1 MPEEHFLCKCEKCR
15 VICNYILQLGI
26 KFYRSKTCLPYLIQ
40 SQNPH
45 ILNLAPPLNMSPRW
59 FANHTA
65 YTIAKYG
72 MSMCVLGMAEE
83 FRGQGV
89 AVNALWPRT
98 IIHTAAVD
106 MLRGSAGA
114 LYSRKPEIIADAA
127 YAIFCRDS
135 KEFTGNFFVDDE
147 VLLDAGVKNFA
158 KYACYPEYIH
168 LLETDAF
175 LDEKGPVA
183 KL

>member
-1 MPEEHFLCKCEKCR
+1 MVRQPHRLHHCQVWNVYVCAGNGRRIPWPGRSRKC
-15 VICNYILQLGI
+15 
-26 KFYRSKTCLPYLIQ
+26 S
-40 SQNPH
+40 
-45 ILNLAPPLNMSPRW
+45 LAPHHYP
-59 FANHTA
+59 H
-65 YTIAKYG
+65 G
-72 MSMCVLGMAEE
+72 G
-83 FRGQGV
+83 RGHAQ
-89 AVNALWPRT
+89 
-98 IIHTAAVD
+98 
-106 MLRGSAGA
+106 GSAGA